1 MSYILD
7 ALKRADAERG
17 RGAVPGLHTRQLASP
32 SGLAAPGARRTLW
45 LGVAAVLT
53 LAGMGGGLWLWQTTP
68 DAPLALI
75 VQPVPIQPQLSAA
88 VAPPITAIAPDVAPV
103 LPATAM
109 EIATPPATP
118 AAPAEPVVSAR
129 IKAKPD
135 SMRVASAAATPS
147 PAPAPP
153 KTTAKAAPASFAPS
167 APAAPASAASAAL
180 ALLSELP
187 DELRRQVP
195 AITITGAVY
204 AENPGQRLL
213 LVNNLVLTQGALA
226 APELKLEEIQAR
238 SSVFSFR
245 GTRFRVAH

>member
-32 SGLAAPGARRTLW
+32 SERDPSAPGARRALW
-45 LGVAAVLT
+45 LGVAAALA
-53 LAGMGGGLWLWQTTP
+53 LAGMGGGLWFWQTAP
-68 DAPLALI
+68 EAPLAVV
-75 VQPVPIQPQLSAA
+75 VQPVAIQPQVSAA
-88 VAPPITAIAPDVAPV
+88 VAPPVAAIAPDLAPV
-103 LPATAM
+103 LPATAT
-109 EIATPPATP
+109 ETAAAP
-118 AAPAEPVVSAR
+118 AAPAAAVPVVNAR
-129 IKAKPD
+129 IKAKPEPT
-135 SMRVASAAATPS
+135 RAAPAVATPL
-147 PAPAPP
+147 PVPAPP
-153 KTTAKAAPASFAPS
+153 RTAAKAAPAA
-167 APAAPASAASAAL
+167 AALAAPASATSAAVP
-180 ALLSELP
+180 LLSELP

-204 AENPGQRLL
+204 AENPAQRLL

-226 APELKLEEIQAR
+226 APEVKLEEIQAR